1 MPNLN
6 LNLNDRAW
14 EVLNELANKSGKTKA
29 EVLRSALVLI
39 QTAEEEKEKN
49 RSFAVIDNDSNE
61 LIARL
66 INII

>member
-14 EVLNELANKSGKTKA
+14 EVLNDLADKSGKTKA
-29 EVLRSALVLI
+29 EVLRNALVLI